1 MRADPNKIAANQT
14 LSDTEFNKRLAQKR
28 RLRADINRQNR
39 LARRAMFK
47 FRNDPSRMLAAQR
60 LMENA
65 RMLGQRTGLETTGGI
80 QSYEALRNSV
90 FNDMARE
97 IDFSNQVLGMQEAA
111 PQPTPSPAPRQDFDD
126 DTVEQ
131 EQIESTDPYYLQNQY
146 LQNRQRLP

>member
-28 RLRADINRQNR
+28 RLRGDINRQNR
-39 LARRAMFK
+39 YARRAMFK

-65 RMLGQRTGLETTGGI
+65 RMIGQRTGLETTGGI

-90 FNDMARE
+90 FNDMSRE
-97 IDFSNQVLGMQEAA
+97 IDFSNQVLGMAEDE
-111 PQPTPSPAPRQDFDD
+111 PQPTPSRAPRQDLDD

-131 EQIESTDPYYLQNQY
+131 EQIDSTDDPYFQSLRTRAFYEL
-146 LQNRQRLP
+146 

>member
-1 MRADPNKIAANQT
+1 
-14 LSDTEFNKRLAQKR
+14 
-28 RLRADINRQNR
+28 
-39 LARRAMFK
+39 
-47 FRNDPSRMLAAQR
+47 MLAAQR

-131 EQIESTDPYYLQNQY
+131 EQIDSIDPYYLQN
-146 LQNRQRLP
+146 RQLFP